1 MQPYV
6 YAFLLLLASICSAIA
21 IKVALRRSRALGA
34 TALIALLGALFVWSS
49 SYAIHW
55 LVSEPIWK
63 YFWLNM
69 TYFGLAATP
78 ISFFVFSFR
87 YTHHDG
93 WLTPF
98 MVALLS
104 VEPVFILIMLWTD
117 PWHGLYFAGKRSLTD
132 SILLKGS
139 PLLWF
144 HVVYSYGMILI
155 ATLILIRKAFQSLT
169 FYRWQLGL
177 FVGSLVLPWLA
188 NGLTLA
194 KWTAWPDLD
203 VTPITFTFTAM
214 VILYDLLGWR
224 LLDIAP
230 IARDLLVEHMDDG
243 LLVLDTQNRVVDFNQ
258 VAWQLSSG
266 GDGLAV
272 GQSVLSLFR
281 QWPEV
286 LERFLHTEEVDTEVY
301 LEVPAPSYVDLH
313 IKAIRD
319 KKGRPLGRLV
329 TWRDVTAYRQAQQA
343 LQAANTQL
351 KARVE
356 EVETLQQQVQEQA
369 IRDPLTGVYNRR
381 FLNEALEHEFAR
393 ARRKKSHLAILIMD
407 LDFFKNIND
416 QFGHRAGDLALQ
428 KIAGTLTEKIRQSDI
443 LCRYGGEEFVI
454 LMPEIDPVTAT
465 QRAEELR
472 RAIEALTVSSPK
484 GAFRMTA
491 SLGLAVYPDLA
502 RNADD
507 LLHAADDALYD
518 AKRSGKN
525 KVVVFDSGTISS
537 QYARVEQ

>member
-21 IKVALRRSRALGA
+21 IQAALRVSRAPGA
-34 TALIALLGALFVWSS
+34 TALIAMLGALFIWSS

-55 LVSEPIWK
+55 LVSDPLWK

-69 TYFGLAATP
+69 TYFGLAAAP
-78 ISFFVFSFR
+78 ISFFIFAFR
-87 YTHHDG
+87 YTHHDD
-93 WLTPF
+93 WLRPSVIAF
-98 MVALLS
+98 LS
-104 VEPVFILIMLWTD
+104 IEPIFILILLWTD
-117 PWHGLYFAGKRSLTD
+117 PWHGLFFAGKRALAD

-144 HVVYSYGMILI
+144 NAAYSYGMILI
-155 ATLILIRKAFQSLT
+155 ATVILIRKAFQSLT

-177 FVGSLVLPWLA
+177 FVGGLVLPWLA

-194 KWTAWPDLD
+194 KRTAWPDLD
-203 VTPITFTFTAM
+203 VTPITFTFTAI

-224 LLDIAP
+224 LLDIVP

-243 LLVLDTQNRVVDFNQ
+243 LLVLDTHNRVVDFNQ

-272 GQSVLSLFR
+272 GQSILSLFR
-281 QWPEV
+281 RWPTV
-286 LERFLHTEEVDTEVY
+286 LEQFLDAEEVDTEVY
-301 LEVPAPSYVDLH
+301 LETPAPSYVDLH

-319 KKGRPLGRLV
+319 KKGKRLGRLV
-329 TWRDVTAYRQAQQA
+329 TWRDVTEYRQAQQA
-343 LQAANTQL
+343 LQSANTQL

-356 EVETLQQQVQEQA
+356 EVENLQQQLQEQA

-393 ARRKKSHLAILIMD
+393 ARRKKWPLAILIMD

-428 KIAGTLTEKIRQSDI
+428 RIAGTLSEKIRISDT

-454 LMPEIDPVTAT
+454 LMPDVDQATAF

-472 RAIEALTVSSPK
+472 GAIEALTVSSPK
-484 GAFRMTA
+484 GAFSVTA
-491 SLGLAVYPDLA
+491 SLGLAVYPNHT

-507 LLHAADDALYD
+507 LLHAADDALYV
-518 AKRSGKN
+518 AKRNGKN
-525 KVVVFDSGTISS
+525 KVVVFNGGMNTSHYTGL
-537 QYARVEQ
+537 EQ

>member
-21 IKVALRRSRALGA
+21 IQAALRRSRAPGA
-34 TALIALLGALFVWSS
+34 TALIAMLGALFVWSS

-55 LVSEPIWK
+55 LASDPLWK

-69 TYFGLAATP
+69 TYFGLAAAP
-78 ISFFVFSFR
+78 ISFFVFAFR
-87 YTHHDG
+87 YTQHDG
-93 WLTPF
+93 WLTPSVIAF
-98 MVALLS
+98 LS
-104 VEPVFILIMLWTD
+104 VEPILILILLWTD
-117 PWHGLYFAGKRSLTD
+117 PWHGWYFAGKRALTD

-144 HVVYSYGMILI
+144 HVAYSYGMILI
-155 ATLILIRKAFQSLT
+155 ATIILIRRAFQSLT

-194 KWTAWPDLD
+194 KRTAWPDLD
-203 VTPITFTFTAM
+203 VTPITFTFTAI

-224 LLDIAP
+224 LLDIVP

-243 LLVLDTQNRVVDFNQ
+243 LLVLDIQNRVVDFNHI
-258 VAWQLSSG
+258 ARQLSSG
-266 GDGLAV
+266 KDGLIV
-272 GQSVLSLFR
+272 GQSVLSLFHP
-281 QWPEV
+281 WSAV
-286 LERFLHTEEVDTEVY
+286 LEQFLDAEEVDTEVY
-301 LEVPAPSYVDLH
+301 LEMPAPSYVDLH

-329 TWRDVTAYRQAQQA
+329 TWRDVTEYRQAQQA
-343 LQAANTQL
+343 LQLANTQL

-356 EVETLQQQVQEQA
+356 EVENLQQQVQEQA
-369 IRDPLTGVYNRR
+369 IRDPLTGIYNRR
-381 FLNEALEHEFAR
+381 LLSEALEREFAR
-393 ARRKKSHLAILIMD
+393 ARRKKSNLAILIMD

-428 KIAGTLTEKIRQSDI
+428 RIADTLARKIRQSDI

-454 LMPEIDPVTAT
+454 LMPEIDRRTAI

-472 RAIEALTVSSPK
+472 GAIEALTISSPK
-484 GAFRMTA
+484 GSFRVTA
-491 SLGLAVYPDLA
+491 SLGLAVYPNHT

-507 LLHAADDALYD
+507 LLHAADDALYV
-518 AKRSGKN
+518 AKRNGKN
-525 KVVVFDSGTISS
+525 KVVVFNGGMNTSHYTGL
-537 QYARVEQ
+537 EQ

>member
-6 YAFLLLLASICSAIA
+6 YAFLLILASLCSAIA
-21 IKVALRRSRALGA
+21 IQAALRVSRAPGA
-34 TALIALLGALFVWSS
+34 NALIAMLGALFIWSS

-69 TYFGLAATP
+69 TYFGLAAAP
-78 ISFFVFSFR
+78 ISFFIFAFR
-87 YTHHDG
+87 YTHHDD
-93 WLTPF
+93 WLTPSAIAF
-98 MVALLS
+98 LS
-104 VEPVFILIMLWTD
+104 VEPILILIMLWTD
-117 PWHGLYFAGKRSLTD
+117 PWHGLFFAGKRALTD

-139 PLLWF
+139 LLLWF
-144 HVVYSYGMILI
+144 NVAYSYGMILI
-155 ATLILIRKAFQSLT
+155 ATIILIRKAFQSLM

-177 FVGSLVLPWLA
+177 FVGSLLLPWLA

-203 VTPITFTFTAM
+203 ITPITFTFTAI

-224 LLDIAP
+224 LLDLVP

-243 LLVLDTQNRVVDFNQ
+243 LLVLDTQNRVVDFNHI
-258 VAWQLSSG
+258 ARQLSSD
-266 GDGLAV
+266 GDGLVV
-272 GQSVLSLFR
+272 GQSVSSLFR
-281 QWPEV
+281 QWPTV
-286 LERFLHTEEVDTEVY
+286 LERFLDAEEVDTEVY
-301 LEVPAPSYVDLH
+301 LEMPAPSYVDLH
-313 IKAIRD
+313 IKSIRD
-319 KKGRPLGRLV
+319 KKGKLLGRLV

-381 FLNEALEHEFAR
+381 FLSEVLEREFAR
-393 ARRKKSHLAILIMD
+393 AKRKGSHLAILIMD

-454 LMPEIDPVTAT
+454 LMPEIDPITAI
-465 QRAEELR
+465 QRAEALR
-472 RAIEALTVSSPK
+472 GAIEALTVSSPK
-484 GAFRMTA
+484 GVFRMTA
-491 SLGLAVYPDLA
+491 SLGLAVYPDFA

-507 LLHAADDALYD
+507 LLHAADDALYV
-518 AKRSGKN
+518 AKRNGKN
-525 KVVVFDSGTISS
+525 KVVAFDSTMKTSHF
-537 QYARVEQ
+537 AV

>member
-1 MQPYV
+1 MQRYV
-6 YAFLLLLASICSAIA
+6 YASLLFLASICSAIA

-69 TYFGLAATP
+69 TYFGLAAAP
-78 ISFFVFSFR
+78 MSFFVFAFR
-87 YTHHDG
+87 YTHHDD

-98 MVALLS
+98 VIVLLS
-104 VEPVFILIMLWTD
+104 VEPVVILIMLWTD
-117 PWHGLYFAGKRSLTD
+117 PWHGLYFAGKRALTD

-144 HVVYSYGMILI
+144 HVAYSYGMILI
-155 ATLILIRKAFQSLT
+155 ATLILVRRAFRSLA
-169 FYRWQLGL
+169 FYRWQMGL
-177 FVGSLVLPWLA
+177 FLGSLLLPWLA

-203 VTPITFTFTAM
+203 VTPITFTFTAI

-224 LLDIAP
+224 LLDIVP

-258 VAWQLSSG
+258 VAQRLSAN

-301 LEVPAPSYVDLH
+301 LEALEPSYVDLH

-319 KKGRPLGRLV
+319 KKGKLLGRLV

-343 LQAANTQL
+343 LQAVNTQL

-356 EVETLQQQVQEQA
+356 EVENLQQQLQEQA

-381 FLNEALEHEFAR
+381 FLNEALEYEFVR
-393 ARRKKSHLAILIMD
+393 ARRRKSHLAIIIMD
-407 LDFFKNIND
+407 LDSFKSIND
-416 QFGHRAGDLALQ
+416 QYGHRAGDLALQ
-428 KIAGTLTEKIRQSDI
+428 RIAGTLVEKIRQGDI

-454 LMPEIDPVTAT
+454 LMPEIDPEVAT

-472 RAIEALTVSSPK
+472 EAIEALTVSSPK
-484 GAFRMTA
+484 GVFRVTA
-491 SLGLAVYPDLA
+491 SLGLVVYPNRA
-502 RNADD
+502 SNADD
-507 LLHAADDALYD
+507 LLHAADDALFV
-518 AKRSGKN
+518 AKRKGKN
-525 KVVVFDSGTISS
+525 KVVVFDSGMNTSH
-537 QYARVEQ
+537 YAEVEQ